1 MASANSTPKSSKT
14 ASIKTDNQLKKL
26 KGKTARYEIA
36 DEGSPGLRIRVQP
49 TGTRTFIW
57 RVNHNNKQ
65 RIINIGRYPDVPLAD
80 ARKKL
85 EKLKEQHSD
94 GDLFNDLKENPKTV
108 NELADIFYNDR
119 IIPHRKRPEIV
130 RYVLDRNIL
139 PEIGTKKPQAVTT
152 IAVSKVVSIVVN
164 RGATGHAGKV
174 LSTLK
179 QLFKFAESRGF
190 IEHSP
195 AYSLEPKGLGI
206 TTNMRDRSLD
216 AEEIRAFW
224 VALDRAPRMSAPVRT
239 GLRVLLLSGVR
250 SGELIK
256 ARWSD
261 VDLDKGEWFIPE
273 ENSKT
278 RAWTVPISSHLLTLF
293 KQLRDYA
300 GDSEHVVPGKDGPVT
315 DKVLVRAMTRLF
327 EIKDKDGNHILTIP
341 KATPHDLRRTMRSH
355 MDDLKIEPHIAEKC
369 LNHSLGRI
377 AETYNTNPMLDQ
389 RRAALEKW
397 GDYVDLLV
405 TDRENVTPLLM
416 ES

>member
-1 MASANSTPKSSKT
+1 MASTYSTPKHIKT
-14 ASIKTDNQLKKL
+14 AKQLDDL
-26 KGKTARYEIA
+26 KGQKTRYEVA
-36 DEGSPGLRIRVQP
+36 DEGCPGLRIRVQP
-49 TGTRTFIW
+49 TGTRTYIW

-65 RIINIGRYPDVPLAD
+65 RIINIGRYPDVSLAD

-85 EKLKEQHSD
+85 GKLKDQHSG

-108 NELADIFYNDR
+108 NELADIFYRDR
-119 IIPHRKRPEIV
+119 IVPHRKRPEIV
-130 RYVLDRNIL
+130 RYVLDKDIL
-139 PEIGTKKPQAVTT
+139 PVIGKKKPNAVTT
-152 IAVSKVVSIVVN
+152 IAASKVVSIVVN

-174 LSTLK
+174 LSTMK
-179 QLFKFAESRGF
+179 QMFKFAESRGF
-190 IEHSP
+190 IDHSP

-224 VALDRAPRMSAPVRT
+224 SALDKTPRMSAPVRT

-256 ARWSD
+256 AQWSD
-261 VDLDKGEWFIPE
+261 VDLDQGEWFIPE

-278 RAWTVPISSHLLTLF
+278 RAWTVPLSSHLLTLF

-300 GDSEHVVPGKDGPVT
+300 GDSKYVVPGKDGSIT
-315 DKVLVRAMTRLF
+315 DKVFVRAMTRLF
-327 EIKDKDGNHILTIP
+327 EIKDKEGKHILTIP

-377 AETYNTNPMLDQ
+377 AETYNTNPMLEQ
-389 RRAALEKW
+389 RREALEKW

-405 TDRENVTPLLM
+405 NARENVTPLVRAQ
-416 ES
+416 

>member
-1 MASANSTPKSSKT
+1 MASPNSTPKHIKT
-14 ASIKTDNQLKKL
+14 AKQLDDL
-26 KGKTARYEIA
+26 KGHKSRYEVA
-36 DEGSPGLRIRVQP
+36 DEGCPGLRVRVQP
-49 TGTRTFIW
+49 TGTRTYIW
-57 RVNHNNKQ
+57 RVNHNGKQ
-65 RIINIGRYPDVPLAD
+65 HIINIGRYPDVSLAD

-85 EKLKEQHSD
+85 EKLKDQHRG

-108 NELADIFYNDR
+108 SELADIFYHDR
-119 IIPHRKRPEIV
+119 IVPHRKRPEIV
-130 RYVLDRNIL
+130 RYVLDKNIL

-206 TTNMRDRSLD
+206 TNNTRDRSLD

-256 ARWSD
+256 AKWSD
-261 VDLDKGEWFIPE
+261 VDLDKGEWFVPE

-278 RAWTVPISSHLLTLF
+278 RAWTVPLSTHLLTLF
-293 KQLRDYA
+293 KQLKEYA
-300 GDSEHVVPGKDGPVT
+300 GDSEYVVPGKDGPVT

-327 EIKDKDGNHILTIP
+327 EIKDKEDKHILTIP

-377 AETYNTNPMLDQ
+377 AETYNTNPMMDQ
-389 RRAALEKW
+389 RREALEKW
-397 GDYVDLLV
+397 GDYVQVV
-405 TDRENVTPLLM
+405 TQQHDNVTSL
-416 ES
+416 EAAS